1 MQETFKVPDVSC
13 GHCKS
18 AIEGAL
24 VPLAGVQGAQVDI
37 DSKKVDVEYDEG
49 VIDRTG
55 VVRAIEASGYDVA
68 G

>member
-1 MQETFKVPDVSC
+1 MEETFKVPDVSC

-18 AIEGAL
+18 AIEQAL
-24 VPLAGVQGAQVDI
+24 VPLAGVQRAAVDI
-37 DSKKVDVEYDEG
+37 DAKNVDVSYDEA

-55 VVRAIEASGYDVA
+55 VVRAIEAAGYPVA

>member
-1 MQETFKVPDVSC
+1 MKETFKVPDVSC

-18 AIEGAL
+18 AIEQAL
-24 VPLAGVQGAQVDI
+24 VPLAGVQEATVDI
-37 DSKKVDVEYDEG
+37 DAKNVDVAYDDA

-55 VVRAIEASGYDVA
+55 VVRAIEAAGYDVA

>member
-1 MQETFKVPDVSC
+1 MKETFNVPDVSC

-18 AIEGAL
+18 AIEQAL
-24 VPLAGVQGAQVDI
+24 VPLAGVQEAHVDI
-37 DSKKVDVEYDEG
+37 EAKNVDVAYDDA

-55 VVRAIEASGYDVA
+55 VVRAIEAAGYDVA